1 MSSATS
7 KQETKGWPVPFLLD
21 NYTQQ
26 EKKLENTLM
35 NILTI

>member
-7 KQETKGWPVPFLLD
+7 NQETKGWPVPFLLD

-26 EKKLENTLM
+26 EKNRKYTDEQIPLR
-35 NILTI
+35 